1 MNRNGVIKGEQLERV
16 SISVTPTRWDAWLA
30 SNPTSHPLQ
39 LSGWGALKARFGWE
53 AQRIAL
59 LDEKGEIAAGAQILL
74 RSAYGVKMAYI
85 PRGPLVDWSDDKQ
98 RRTLIELIELECRR
112 QGVGVLKIEP
122 ALPDTSASRALLYAS
137 GFRPS
142 AQTIQPPST
151 ILIDLADDDAL
162 LAAMK
167 PKWRYNVRLA
177 ERKGVTV
184 RVIQRSDLP
193 TFHRLMHETG
203 ARDGFDVHS
212 EAYFNAAFDLLTPD
226 HAAFLIAEYAGEAL
240 AAIVVALAGK
250 TAVYLWGASSERERS
265 RMPNHALQWAGMR
278 WAHERGADC
287 YDLWGIP
294 DDLGQL
300 AMALAGGAGGG
311 VASEA
316 LPVQLEALPGQGLW
330 GVYRFKQGFGGRV
343 VRMVGAWDKPLQQP
357 GASFYSAGL
366 TAMRLKTEL
375 AAHLRTVIT
384 AQQTGDDSAKRTA
397 PPSTITSINDPQQW
411 RDVLAQTPAPHVLQS
426 WEWGAIKAQTEWR
439 AERLAL
445 ETPAGNAAFQ
455 FLWRQPVR
463 GAPLRIGY
471 VPKGPALD
479 WTNLDLVDETLAAI
493 ERYARQRGCVF
504 VKIDPDLREDVTAG
518 RLALHALERRGWRF
532 SAEQIQF
539 KNTAT
544 TDLRLGENALLAK
557 MKTKWRYNVRLAE
570 KRGVVVRMGSEDDLA
585 TFYSLYEETGRRDGF
600 LIRPLTYYLTTWKT
614 FLNAQAMPDNPAGGA
629 LLLAEHPDDPQ
640 PLAGLFLLRY
650 GAMTWYFYGASSERH
665 RRDMPNYLLQWEAL
679 RWAIAQG
686 CTTYDWWGAPTHLDN
701 PDDPMQGV
709 WRFKQGFGAEFQP
722 HIGAWD
728 YVVSPIGYR
737 LIVESLPYVLVAMR
751 RLPSFYGI
759 LNGMTEFF
767 SKPNE
772 QQHLA
777 PWPGHNR

>member
-1 MNRNGVIKGEQLERV
+1 MNRNDTTRAEKLERV
-16 SISVTPTRWDAWLA
+16 SLSVTPTHWDAWLA
-30 SNPTSHPLQ
+30 TNPTSHPLQ

-53 AQRIAL
+53 VRRISL
-59 LDEKGEIAAGAQILL
+59 LDEKGEIAAGAQLLL
-74 RSAYGVKMAYI
+74 RSAYGVKMAYV
-85 PRGPLVDWSDDKQ
+85 PRGPLVDWGNDEQ
-98 RRTLIELIELECRR
+98 RWTLFELIELECRR
-112 QGVGVLKIEP
+112 LGVGVLKIEP
-122 ALPDTSASRALLYAS
+122 ALPDTPANRALLHAS

-151 ILIDLADDDAL
+151 IMIDLADDDAL

-184 RVIQRSDLP
+184 RVMQRSDLP
-193 TFHRLMHETG
+193 TFHQLMRETG
-203 ARDGFDVHS
+203 ERDGFDIHND
-212 EAYFNAAFDLLTPD
+212 AYFDAAFDLLTPN
-226 HAAFLIAEYAGEAL
+226 HAAFLVAEYAGEPL

-265 RMPNHALQWAGMR
+265 RMPNHALQWAGLR
-278 WAHERGADC
+278 WARERSAAC

-300 AMALAGGAGGG
+300 AMALASGSGDG

-316 LPVQLEALPGQGLW
+316 LPVQLETLPGHGLW

-343 VRMVGAWDKPLQQP
+343 VRMVGAWDKPIQQP
-357 GASFYSAGL
+357 GAQLYFAGL
-366 TAMRLKTEL
+366 TALRWKNEL
-375 AAHLRTVIT
+375 ATKVRARLADQAANVWQDT
-384 AQQTGDDSAKRTA
+384 
-397 PPSTITSINDPQQW
+397 PSEPGIIAIDNAAQW
-411 RDVLAQTPAPHVLQS
+411 RTVLAQTPNPHVLQS
-426 WEWGAIKAQTEWR
+426 WEWGEVKAQTEWC

-445 ETPAGNAAFQ
+445 DCAAGNAAFQ
-455 FLWRQPVR
+455 FLWRQPLP

-479 WTNLDLVDETLAAI
+479 WSNLDLVDATLAAV
-493 ERYARQRGCVF
+493 ERHARRRNCIF
-504 VKIDPDLREDVTAG
+504 VKIDPDVSENTTAG

-544 TDLRLGENALLAK
+544 TDLRMEEDALLAK
-557 MKTKWRYNVRLAE
+557 MKNKWRYNVRLAE
-570 KRGVVVRMGSEDDLA
+570 KRGVIVRMGGEDDLL
-585 TFYSLYEETGRRDGF
+585 TFYSLYEETARRDGF
-600 LIRPLTYYLTTWKT
+600 LIRPPAYYLATWKT
-614 FLNAQAMPDNPAGGA
+614 FLRAQNMPDNPAGGA

-650 GAMTWYFYGASSERH
+650 GATTWYFYGASSERH

-679 RWAIAQG
+679 RWSIAHG
-686 CTTYDWWGAPTHLDN
+686 CTTYDWWGAPTNLDD
-701 PDDPMQGV
+701 PDDALQGV

-728 YVVSPIGYR
+728 YVTSPIGYR
-737 LIVESLPYVLVAMR
+737 LITESLPYVLTAMR
-751 RLPSFYGI
+751 RLQSFYGI
-759 LNGMTEFF
+759 LNGMTGF
-767 SKPNE
+767 SSTLDE
-772 QQHLA
+772 QRPA
-777 PWPGHNR
+777 RWFGHNR